1 LSYSNQEFDMC
12 CSFDHH
18 TDPSRRPATS
28 DTAVSGD
35 PNTAVRA
42 QVARRRPLRSLL
54 AAGGAAI
61 VALAVTAAA
70 MVAGATEPTH
80 DITLVARDMAFFLP
94 EGTTPN
100 PAIEV
105 GREEQVRLTLVNQDV
120 GIDHDLA
127 VSSLGVRSKVIPGD
141 GAQTTVEFRAPRTPG
156 VHEYVCRLHGKMMR
170 GQFTV
175 R

>member
-12 CSFDHH
+12 CSFDSFS
-18 TDPSRRPATS
+18 DPSRRPAALDAT
-28 DTAVSGD
+28 VSGD
-35 PNTAVRA
+35 SNPTARVRTA
-42 QVARRRPLRSLL
+42 TRRPLRSLL
-54 AAGGAAI
+54 AAGAAVI

-80 DITLVARDMAFFLP
+80 EITLVARDMAFFLP
-94 EGTTPN
+94 DGTTPN

-105 GREEQVRLTLVNQDV
+105 AAEEQVRMTLVNRDA

-127 VSSLGVRSKVIPGD
+127 VSSLGVQSEAIPGN
-141 GAQTTVEFRAPRTPG
+141 GAQTTIEFRAPRTPG
-156 VHEYVCRLHGKMMR
+156 VHEYVCRLHGRMMR
-170 GQFTV
+170 GQLTV

>member
-1 LSYSNQEFDMC
+1 MC
-12 CSFDHH
+12 CSMDHY
-18 TDPSRRPATS
+18 TDRTRRPAVL
-28 DTAVSGD
+28 DATASGD

-42 QVARRRPLRSLL
+42 QTRRRPFRSVL
-54 AAGGAAI
+54 AAGAAVI

-94 EGTTPN
+94 EGGTPN

-105 GREEQVRLTLVNQDV
+105 AREEQVRLTLVNRDA

-127 VSSLGVRSKVIPGD
+127 VSSLGVRSKVVPGN
-141 GAQTTVEFRAPRTPG
+141 GAQTTVEFRAPKKPG

-170 GQFTV
+170 GQLTV

>member
-1 LSYSNQEFDMC
+1 MC
-12 CSFDHH
+12 CSFDLN
-18 TDPSRRPATS
+18 TDSSRRPAAL
-28 DTAVSGD
+28 DVAASGD
-35 PNTAVRA
+35 SNLPARA
-42 QVARRRPLRSLL
+42 QAASRRPLRSLL
-54 AAGGAAI
+54 AAGGA
-61 VALAVTAAA
+61 VVLALAVTAAA

-94 EGTTPN
+94 EGATPN

-105 GREEQVRLTLVNQDV
+105 AAEEQVRLTLVNRDE

-127 VSSLGVRSKVIPGD
+127 VSSLGVRSKVVSGN

-156 VHEYVCRLHGKMMR
+156 VHEYVCRLHGRMMR
-170 GQFTV
+170 GQLTV